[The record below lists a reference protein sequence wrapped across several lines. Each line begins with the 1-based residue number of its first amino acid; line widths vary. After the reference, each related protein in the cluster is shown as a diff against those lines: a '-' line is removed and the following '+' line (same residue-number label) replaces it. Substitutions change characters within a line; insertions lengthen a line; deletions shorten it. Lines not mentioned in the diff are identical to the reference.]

1 MPGPHHATKG
11 LRNLAVCPILQDMKD
26 QHNYS
31 WLAAL
36 SLLCCLPSFAAT
48 VYKSIDENGVVSYSD
63 TRPAEDI
70 VVETLVIDDQ
80 APSTTEQAQQRLQDM
95 RETTDRMVADRMAR
109 EKHRAELRQLEAQTN
124 AQQPSQDV
132 PDYYDSSPIYT
143 GNYGFPAQRPWR
155 PSHHP
160 RPEHPIAHPPLRPP
174 GIQPLPDYDY
184 PGSLIR
190 RRYDPKVRAALR

>member
-1 MPGPHHATKG
+1 MKS
-11 LRNLAVCPILQDMKD
+11 RNKNL
-26 QHNYS
+26 

-36 SLLCCLPSFAAT
+36 SLLFCLPGFAAT
-48 VYKSIDENGVVSYSD
+48 IYKSIDENGVVSYSD
-63 TRPAEDI
+63 TRPEDDT
-70 VVETLVIDDQ
+70 VVETLVIDEQ
-80 APSTTEQAQQRLQDM
+80 SPAATEQAQQRLQDM

-109 EKHRAELRQLEAQTN
+109 EKHRAGLRQLEAQTSV
-124 AQQPSQDV
+124 QQSPQDI
-132 PDYYDSSPIYT
+132 PDYYDSSPVFT
-143 GNYGFPAQRPWR
+143 GYYGYPAQRPWRPWR

-160 RPEHPIAHPPLRPP
+160 RPGHPIAHPPLRPP